1 MGITMRKK
9 EKEEDLVG
17 LMESACVPD
26 DEIVTYLFTGKISRS
41 IANKI
46 FKGNVPD
53 KYKDIIVSDKYFKKL
68 VKETKKKS
76 DSIMAEENNK
86 GISNIYI
93 IYEKIGYN

>member
-17 LMESACVPD
+17 LMMAACVPD
-26 DEIVTYLFTGKISRS
+26 DEIETYLFIGKISQS
-41 IANKI
+41 IADKV
-46 FKGNVPD
+46 FKGKVPD

-76 DSIMAEENNK
+76 DEIMV
-86 GISNIYI
+86 
-93 IYEKIGYN
+93 YEKIGYN

>member
-1 MGITMRKK
+1 MGITMRRK
-9 EKEEDLVG
+9 EEEEDLVG

-26 DEIVTYLFTGKISRS
+26 DEIETYLFTGKISRS

-76 DSIMAEENNK
+76 DSIMAEENDK
-86 GISNIYI
+86 EISSIYI
-93 IYEKIGYN
+93 VYEKIGYN

>member
-26 DEIVTYLFTGKISRS
+26 DEIKTYLFTGKISRS

-76 DSIMAEENNK
+76 DSIMDEENDEQLSK
-86 GISNIYI
+86 MCTK
-93 IYEKIGYN
+93 YEKIYYN

>member
-1 MGITMRKK
+1 MRKK

>member
-1 MGITMRKK
+1 MGITIRKK

-26 DEIVTYLFTGKISRS
+26 DEIETYLFTGKISRS

-93 IYEKIGYN
+93 VYEKIGYN